1 MVAWYRSY
9 LMYLSALF
17 YVDCNSESAILKS
30 VNPNNLPERRRITAI
45 IGCVPQNH
53 TNAHSDVVV
62 LCTSTEVKA
71 VAGSVQCDLH
81 FLLVFRI
88 GGQANSGLEILT
100 RRLTRCSCCPAR
112 AMTAVS
118 VVGFFLLD
126 APLSNFSHRI
136 CLPWKSQ

>member
-1 MVAWYRSY
+1 VPVNRPIRMYRS
-9 LMYLSALF
+9 AHF
-17 YVDCNSESAILKS
+17 YVNGNSETAILKP

-118 VVGFFLLD
+118 VVGFFMIERPP
-126 APLSNFSHRI
+126 AACFFTSY
-136 CLPWKSQ
+136 